1 MGDLRRVVVWP
12 ARAGSV
18 SGVVGWPAGV
28 VGSGV
33 VVVAGLVGVLA
44 RYTGQSEVVLG
55 LAGGGVVRVDV
66 AGDPGFGELTGRV
79 EAALAAPSPAADG
92 LVGPVVLHVVDG
104 PVGGVGPGVVD
115 AGLVVWVAG
124 DGSGLRVDFAVEEFS
139 AGWVRGFVDAVVTL
153 VSEGVAGTE
162 VALSGLGLVSVVER
176 ERLLGWGRGPVREV
190 PGVPIHDLVVG
201 WAERSPEAVAGV
213 AGGVVLTY
221 GELERRSG
229 LVAGFLRSVGVGS
242 GDVVSLA
249 LDRSLWTLVAA
260 LGVLRAGAA
269 YTPMD
274 VAWPAERM
282 RVLLADHGAR
292 VVLTVGEVAPR
303 VPCPGGVRVVALDDE
318 WPQIEAAD
326 PVDLPTVAVDGPA
339 FVIYTS
345 GSTGIPKGVV
355 LTHEKLT
362 NFLTWMAD
370 ECTI

>member
-1 MGDLRRVVVWP
+1 MG
-12 ARAGSV
+12 
-18 SGVVGWPAGV
+18 
-28 VGSGV
+28 
-33 VVVAGLVGVLA
+33 
-44 RYTGQSEVVLG
+44 E
-55 LAGGGVVRVDV
+55 
-66 AGDPGFGELTGRV
+66 
-79 EAALAAPSPAADG
+79 
-92 LVGPVVLHVVDG
+92 
-104 PVGGVGPGVVD
+104 VGPGVVD
-115 AGLVVWVAG
+115 AGVVVWVAG

-153 VSEGVAGTE
+153 VSAGVAGTE
-162 VALSGLGLVSVVER
+162 VALSGLTLVSVVER

-190 PGVPIHDLVVG
+190 PTTPIHDLVVG
-201 WAERSPEAVAGV
+201 WAQRSPEAVAGV

-229 LVAGFLRSVGVGS
+229 LVAGFLRSVGVGA

-303 VPCPGGVRVVALDDE
+303 VPCPDGVRVVALDEE
-318 WPQIEAAD
+318 WPQIEAAEAG
-326 PVDLPTVAVDGPA
+326 DLPTVAVDGPA

-370 ECTI
+370 ECAIGPDSRMLH